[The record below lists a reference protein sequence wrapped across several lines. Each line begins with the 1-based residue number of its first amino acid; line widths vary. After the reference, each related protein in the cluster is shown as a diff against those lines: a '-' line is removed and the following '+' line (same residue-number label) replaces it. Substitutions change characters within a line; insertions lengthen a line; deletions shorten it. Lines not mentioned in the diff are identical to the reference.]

1 MKAVPIQSSDD
12 PRSLKKVDK
21 VYVSN
26 KLPALFYML
35 LKRKTANTTLTGV
48 SVLTPCAWQISV
60 QSIFGEGRK
69 SINNFN

>member
-48 SVLTPCAWQISV
+48 GVLTPVCMADQCSV
-60 QSIFGEGRK
+60 HLWRRS
-69 SINNFN
+69 

>member
-35 LKRKTANTTLTGV
+35 LKRKRANITLQTGV
-48 SVLTPCAWQISV
+48 SVLTPVCMADQCSV
-60 QSIFGEGRK
+60 HLWRRS
-69 SINNFN
+69 

>member
-26 KLPALFYML
+26 KL
-35 LKRKTANTTLTGV
+35 KRHMQGIVFICSILHAAKAKRANTRLQTGV
-48 SVLTPCAWQISV
+48 SVLTPVCMAIV
-60 QSIFGEGRK
+60 T
-69 SINNFN
+69 